1 MSRSASMSVARLT
14 MSDVA
19 KFTLSRV
26 GSIVLERHSTFG
38 APAHLRWGVKA
49 WGRARDA
56 KLDGAPLSAPL
67 GATRRVLQPTDD
79 FRSTSRRRASG
90 VSRTSMTCDSRL
102 FEIGHRAVP
111 LTAVGFS
118 DPGGASLVNS
128 LVARRRPLTLPLF
141 LGLPQFAPH
150 LKFHDR

>member
-1 MSRSASMSVARLT
+1 MSVARLT

-67 GATRRVLQPTDD
+67 GATRQGIAADRQFQTD
-79 FRSTSRRRASG
+79 
-90 VSRTSMTCDSRL
+90 
-102 FEIGHRAVP
+102 
-111 LTAVGFS
+111 
-118 DPGGASLVNS
+118 
-128 LVARRRPLTLPLF
+128 ARRRSSGVGSP
-141 LGLPQFAPH
+141 APAGSLEH
-150 LKFHDR
+150 Q